1 MLKKLK
7 NNFISVLFVLFTI
20 FLVIFSSS
28 NLQAAKVGLELWAKS
43 VVPALLPFL
52 LQQNYLAILML
63 FLFWVNF

>member
-43 VVPALLPFL
+43 VVPALLPFFRITWP
-52 LQQNYLAILML
+52 Y
-63 FLFWVNF
+63 